1 MVIVSVPIPGT
12 ISPNRI
18 TMSETK
24 RLGLF
29 PSPFRGLYL
38 QIVQRFQCKVFPCFR
53 PHSGDYI
60 SKWLRS
66 LHRLKVL
73 PRFRPHSGDYISKW
87 IAIGLLRGGKTVSVP
102 IPGTIS
108 PNLFAMIYKTRC
120 LQVSVPIPG
129 TISPNC
135 NFYFFHDCL
144 HRFPSPFRGLYLQII
159 FTMLTLHRIRRFRPH
174 SGDYISKL
182 FTYGMLWTAEAMF
195 PSPFRGLYLQIL
207 FFFRAGFNRFRFR
220 PHSGVSVPLMA
231 RKSGNWFQPV
241 SFPSPFRGLYLQIKR
256 RC

>member
-1 MVIVSVPIPGT
+1 MIYKTRCLQVSVPIPGT
-12 ISPNRI
+12 ISPNWIKTDTLHRI
-18 TMSETK
+18 QQ
-24 RLGLF
+24 G
-29 PSPFRGLYL
+29 
-38 QIVQRFQCKVFPCFR
+38 FR

-60 SKWLRS
+60 SKLYPEQVEDKRWNS
-66 LHRLKVL
+66 
-73 PRFRPHSGDYISKW
+73 
-87 IAIGLLRGGKTVSVP
+87 
-102 IPGTIS
+102 
-108 PNLFAMIYKTRC
+108 
-120 LQVSVPIPG
+120 VSVPIPG

-256 RC
+256 RCWGKS